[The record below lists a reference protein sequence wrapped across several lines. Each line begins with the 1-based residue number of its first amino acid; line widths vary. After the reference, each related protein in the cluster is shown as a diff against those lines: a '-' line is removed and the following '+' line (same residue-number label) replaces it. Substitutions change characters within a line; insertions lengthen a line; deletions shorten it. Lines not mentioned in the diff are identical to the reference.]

1 MKIESMLLVLM
12 ITTPWIMSFH
22 SQVVFAGDGTKVESF
37 EQPPERA
44 AFFKTIQE
52 SMKQDSSPS
61 NECAIAIKGMKLA
74 IKLTRDPAA
83 RKFER
88 TLKRGYI
95 LEDFASWASNFFIKS
110 CNASVMKPLVAEL
123 VQAEESAYKAVDSSY
138 TADEPGLSFL
148 YLAAA
153 NFYATRCND
162 NALAERTY
170 DLAMKNIPEVRY
182 NKTHSIIPEKF
193 AVALADY
200 EQMLKRIAPLKA
212 EKIKKVTILRV
223 QQKAKWL
230 NNVGNKYLD
239 GVFEPVYK
247 TGLREYEVKK
257 AIEVF
262 TQAIDL
268 IPTWSEPYKGRAKA
282 YELLGKFDLSK
293 KDSKKAKQ
301 LEG

>member
-1 MKIESMLLVLM
+1 MKIESKLLVLM
-12 ITTPWIMSFH
+12 ITTPSIMSFH
-22 SQVVFAGDGTKVESF
+22 SQVAFAGDVTKVESF

-61 NECAIAIKGMKLA
+61 NECANAIKGMKLA

-123 VQAEESAYKAVDSSY
+123 VQAEESAYKADDSSY
-138 TADEPGLSFL
+138 KSEEPGLCFL

-212 EKIKKVTILRV
+212 DKIKKVTILRV